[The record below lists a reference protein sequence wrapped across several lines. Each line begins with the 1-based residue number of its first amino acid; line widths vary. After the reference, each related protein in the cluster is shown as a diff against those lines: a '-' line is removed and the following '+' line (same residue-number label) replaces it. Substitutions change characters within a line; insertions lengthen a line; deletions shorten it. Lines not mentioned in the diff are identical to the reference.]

1 MSYGLYVSAEGAH
14 SQEYKLRTIANNIA
28 NVDTP
33 GFKRE
38 VALQMARHTE
48 RIDQGFDYPGS
59 GTINDI
65 SGGVITVGTK
75 TEFMLGK
82 VESTTNPTD
91 LTIADDG
98 KAFFVVQDPRNGELL
113 LTRAGNF
120 EILSDGALVLQSG
133 KGRYAVVDEEMQPIM
148 VDVND
153 PTWHIT
159 DDGAVQQAGGI
170 RTNIALVHPNDYDN
184 MLKLG
189 ENVYRSLDGQTAVPQ
204 MDRHVKAFTRE
215 LSTVN
220 PAAEMIEMIVT
231 TRAIETNTK
240 MMQNQDEMTAGLLN
254 KVLSIT

>member
-14 SQEYKLRTIANNIA
+14 SQEYRLRTIANNIA

-48 RIDQGFDYPGS
+48 RIDQGYDYPGS
-59 GTINDI
+59 GSINDI

-98 KAFFVVQDPRNGELL
+98 KGFFVVQDPRNGEFL

-120 EILSDGALVLQSG
+120 EILSDGQLVLQSG
-133 KGRYAVVDEEMQPIM
+133 KGRYSVVDEDMQPIFI
-148 VDVND
+148 DVSD
-153 PTWHIT
+153 PTWRIN
-159 DDGAVQQAGGI
+159 DDGTVQQAGGVF
-170 RTNIALVHPNDYDN
+170 TNIAIVRSNNYND

-189 ENVYRSLDGQTAVPQ
+189 ENVYRALDGFTPVAQT
-204 MDRHVKAFTRE
+204 DRKVKAFTLER
-215 LSTVN
+215 SSVN

-231 TRAIETNTK
+231 ARAIETNTK

-254 KVLSIT
+254 KVLSLS

>member
-14 SQEYKLRTIANNIA
+14 SQEFRLRTIANNIA

-38 VALQMARHTE
+38 LALQMARHTE

-82 VESTTNPTD
+82 IESSQNPD
-91 LTIADDG
+91 DVAIADDG
-98 KAFFVVQDPRNGELL
+98 TNFFVVQDPRNGELL

-120 EILSDGALVLQSG
+120 AVMPDGSLVQQSG
-133 KGRYAVVDEEMQPIM
+133 YGRMNVVDTDMQPI
-148 VDVND
+148 VIDTEAGHWSIND
-153 PTWHIT
+153 DAAI
-159 DDGAVQQAGGI
+159 VQEGGL
-170 RTNIALVHPNDYDN
+170 RTNIALVRSNNPDN

-189 ENVYRSLDGQTAVPQ
+189 ENVYRSLDGYEPSEPNARRV
-204 MDRHVKAFTRE
+204 RAGCLER
-215 LSTVN
+215 SSVN
-220 PAAEMIEMIVT
+220 PAVEMIELIVAS
-231 TRAIETNTK
+231 RAIETNTK
-240 MMQNQDEMTAGLLN
+240 MMQTQDELTAGLLN
-254 KVLSIT
+254 KVLSTS

>member
-14 SQEYKLRTIANNIA
+14 SQEYRLRTIANNIA

-48 RIDQGFDYPGS
+48 RIDQGYDYPGS
-59 GTINDI
+59 GSINDI

-98 KAFFVVQDPRNGELL
+98 KGFFVVQDPRNGELL

-120 EILSDGALVLQSG
+120 EILSDGHLVMQSG
-133 KGRYAVVDEEMQPIM
+133 KGRYSVVDEEMQPIFI
-148 VDVND
+148 DVND
-153 PTWHIT
+153 PTWKIT
-159 DDGAVQQAGGI
+159 DDGAVQQADG
-170 RTNIALVHPNDYDN
+170 RTNLALVRSNNYND

-189 ENVYRSLDGQTAVPQ
+189 ENVYRALDGFTAVPQ
-204 MDRHVKAFTRE
+204 TDRKVKAFTQER
-215 LSTVN
+215 SSVN
-220 PAAEMIEMIVT
+220 PATEMIEMIVT
-231 TRAIETNTK
+231 SRAIETNTK

-254 KVLSIT
+254 KVLSLS

>member
-1 MSYGLYVSAEGAH
+1 MSYGLYISSEGAM
-14 SQEYKLRTIANNIA
+14 SQEYRMQAIANNIA

-48 RIDQGFDYPGS
+48 RIDQGYDYPGS

-82 VESTTNPTD
+82 VESTTNKTD
-91 LTIADDG
+91 LAIADDG
-98 KAFFVVQDPRNGELL
+98 RAFFVVQDPRNGEQL

-120 EILSDGALVLQSG
+120 ELLSDGQLVLQSG
-133 KGRYAVVDEEMQPIM
+133 KGRHAVLDEDMQPIYI
-148 VDVND
+148 DVND
-153 PTWHIT
+153 PTWHIS
-159 DDGAVQQAGGI
+159 DDGAVVQAGGI
-170 RTNIALVHPNDYDN
+170 RTNIALVHSNNYND

-189 ENVYRSLDGQTAVPQ
+189 ENVYRALDGFTPVPE
-204 MDRHVKAFTRE
+204 MDRKVKAFTLER
-215 LSTVN
+215 SSVN
-220 PAAEMIEMIVT
+220 PASEMIEMIVT
-231 TRAIETNTK
+231 SRAIETNTK

-254 KVLSIT
+254 KVLSLS